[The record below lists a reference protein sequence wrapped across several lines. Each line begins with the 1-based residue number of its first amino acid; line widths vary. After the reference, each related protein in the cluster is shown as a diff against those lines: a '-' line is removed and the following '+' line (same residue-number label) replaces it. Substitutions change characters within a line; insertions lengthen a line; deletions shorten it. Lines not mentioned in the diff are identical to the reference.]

1 MTTPAESGAASSSS
15 TAATSCS
22 RPTNGHGADGA
33 ITATLSPVMRAGA
46 GRSFGGRT
54 AVDAVE
60 FLGDLGARAQ
70 ALDPT
75 RDRGRPCF
83 ALDAALRGDVDGPR
97 RVELVPGE
105 LSAHVHERR
114 EADPRDRFEL
124 VLLTIHEC
132 DRGCCEPA
140 PHEQWL
146 TRPRTRPRNRRLSN
160 CVHRGGQ
167 VLLM

>member
-22 RPTNGHGADGA
+22 RPTNGHGAEGA

-46 GRSFGGRT
+46 ARSLARRT
-54 AVDAVE
+54 AVDAFE
-60 FLGDLGARAQ
+60 FLDNLRARPQ

-75 RDRGRPCF
+75 RDRGGPCI
-83 ALDAALRGDVDGPR
+83 ALDAALRGDVDRPR

-124 VLLTIHEC
+124 VLLAIHEC
-132 DRGCCEPA
+132 DRG
-140 PHEQWL
+140 
-146 TRPRTRPRNRRLSN
+146 
-160 CVHRGGQ
+160 
-167 VLLM
+167 